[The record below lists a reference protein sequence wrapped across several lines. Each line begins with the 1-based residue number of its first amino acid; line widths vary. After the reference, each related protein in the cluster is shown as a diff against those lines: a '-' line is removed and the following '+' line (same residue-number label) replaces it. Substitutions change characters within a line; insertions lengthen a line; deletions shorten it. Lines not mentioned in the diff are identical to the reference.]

1 MFAHNAT
8 VGPVAVLRTNL
19 PFVILSTSLTA
30 YRSNQKVLFNEFLK
44 YYMESPN
51 FQAQFQCIMKQTT
64 RNQVPIT
71 TQKEFYFVL
80 PPLTE
85 QRKIAE
91 ILSAS
96 EAKIANRKSIKNE
109 IRTN

>member
-1 MFAHNAT
+1 
-8 VGPVAVLRTNL
+8 
-19 PFVILSTSLTA
+19 
-30 YRSNQKVLFNEFLK
+30 
-44 YYMESPN
+44 MESPN

>member
-1 MFAHNAT
+1 
-8 VGPVAVLRTNL
+8 
-19 PFVILSTSLTA
+19 
-30 YRSNQKVLFNEFLK
+30 
-44 YYMESPN
+44 
-51 FQAQFQCIMKQTT
+51 MKQTT

-96 EAKIANRKSIKNE
+96 EAKIAIEKAEKMRLERIKQGLMDLLLTGKVR
-109 IRTN
+109 IKVD